1 MDRSCKIIS
10 TNKKGILRGIPFLL
24 YTSLTTEL
32 LPFTIPFIDKV
43 INATNCVINI
53 INNEIVF
60 FSKPAPPNIIV

>member
-43 INATNCVINI
+43 INATNCVIN
-53 INNEIVF
+53 NEIVF